1 MGDFLSVI
9 VMFTVLIWGWRKLA
23 ALMQARGH
31 RWWIRHPA
39 AFFASILGSIGAFS
53 FCMGVGLT
61 SGQSGIDVGSLVLAG
76 FFLAPL
82 VWGILL
88 NLGSASEIKRLA
100 ARPAPTQSK
109 LQTSQPDD
117 LLHFVYEDARGDI
130 SVRQMTDWH
139 FDGEYIRGFCHRAG
153 DTRTFRFDRV
163 VEFIAGEELLEDS
176 VGSKIELDMEQ
187 LVNTYTS
194 KRAASAQPEI
204 LFTGF
209 SASVRESLED
219 TARDEG
225 MKVRKTVTKNLTFL
239 CAGPNAGPTKVAEAK
254 SRGALVLDEDQFWTL
269 IETGEIEEA

>member
-1 MGDFLSVI
+1 
-9 VMFTVLIWGWRKLA
+9 
-23 ALMQARGH
+23 
-31 RWWIRHPA
+31 
-39 AFFASILGSIGAFS
+39 
-53 FCMGVGLT
+53 
-61 SGQSGIDVGSLVLAG
+61 
-76 FFLAPL
+76 
-82 VWGILL
+82 
-88 NLGSASEIKRLA
+88 
-100 ARPAPTQSK
+100 
-109 LQTSQPDD
+109 
-117 LLHFVYEDARGDI
+117 
-130 SVRQMTDWH
+130 
-139 FDGEYIRGFCHRAG
+139 
-153 DTRTFRFDRV
+153 
-163 VEFIAGEELLEDS
+163 
-176 VGSKIELDMEQ
+176 MEQ